1 MTIARGSLRSEG
13 GGRAGFTIIE
23 FAIVVVVAGL
33 LLVPLLRIAGSS
45 IISTRLKE
53 TQSRLDT
60 ARDALVAF
68 AAVNGGCLP
77 FASDFE
83 GGLPDTDASGAQST
97 PDTGD
102 RSSNQNAGDLPWA
115 DLGLTNAFLD
125 GDNLRIE
132 YYVATPYTDTDAN
145 QATITCDA
153 GFRGFQWDSGVTYDA
168 PSATPVYVFDNDPGS
183 GDRALYEIKKNKS
196 LAAGTHPSDGGND
209 VTEHI
214 DQLPDPLLE
223 VRRGPD
229 VTSATGGQNDVISA
243 QNVFVLIAA
252 GPEPQRRPRPA
263 VQPRQRAYEQHRWR
277 LDARH
282 QHRGRRPVLDRAQHR
297 RHRLGQQRRRYAAR
311 HVVHRV
317 QGRDEQAWPEHG
329 AGLRRPVLDVSS
341 RRTWRRRGR
350 ACHEAPIS
358 ATIAG
363 IESLLRG
370 AA

>member
-23 FAIVVVVAGL
+23 LAIVVVVAGL

-115 DLGLTNAFLD
+115 DLGLTNAFID
-125 GDNLRIE
+125 GDNLRIQ
-132 YYVATPYTDTDAN
+132 YYVATPYTDGNGVDP
-145 QATITCDA
+145 ITCDA

-168 PSATPVYVFDNDPGS
+168 PFATPIYVFDNDPGS
-183 GDRALYEIKKNKS
+183 GDRTLYEIKKNKS

-209 VTEHI
+209 VTAHPE
-214 DQLPDPLLE
+214 QLPRLLLE

-229 VTSATGGQNDVISA
+229 VTNATGGQNDVISA
-243 QNVFVLIAA
+243 QDVFVLIAP
-252 GPEPQRRPRPA
+252 GPNRNADIDRLFSRDSVHTNNTGGVWTLGTTTVDGVLFSTEPNI
-263 VQPRQRAYEQHRWR
+263 
-277 LDARH
+277 DATDSANSGDDTLLVMSFIEFKAEMSKH
-282 QHRGRRPVLDRAQHR
+282 GLNMEPV
-297 RHRLGQQRRRYAAR
+297 
-311 HVVHRV
+311 
-317 QGRDEQAWPEHG
+317 
-329 AGLRRPVLDVSS
+329 
-341 RRTWRRRGR
+341 
-350 ACHEAPIS
+350 C
-358 ATIAG
+358 
-363 IESLLRG
+363 ESPC
-370 AA
+370 